1 MGGRFS
7 EAEWEDGER
16 LGDEGRGG
24 AGGSSGGQGENEEGD
39 PRGRKVRGMRR
50 GWE

>member
-24 AGGSSGGQGENEEGD
+24 AGGALGD
-39 PRGRKVRGMRR
+39 REKMRKVTLGEGR
-50 GWE
+50 

>member
-1 MGGRFS
+1 MGKDLEMKDGVGR
-7 EAEWEDGER
+7 
-16 LGDEGRGG
+16 
-24 AGGSSGGQGENEEGD
+24 GGSSGGQGENEEGD